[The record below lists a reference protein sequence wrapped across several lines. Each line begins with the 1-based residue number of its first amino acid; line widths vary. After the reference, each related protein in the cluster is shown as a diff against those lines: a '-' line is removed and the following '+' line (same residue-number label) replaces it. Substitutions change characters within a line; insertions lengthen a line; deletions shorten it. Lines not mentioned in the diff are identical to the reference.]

1 MEQEVRAGDSINAD
15 DVLKMQ
21 DLKREIAKKEAW
33 DLTKNIKSLEINVK
47 EYQESS
53 ASGIV
58 EVLLPILR
66 KELKKIGWFKCVKED
81 HGPAHF
87 GVMGHHKCLLW

>member
-1 MEQEVRAGDSINAD
+1 
-15 DVLKMQ
+15 MQ
-21 DLKREIAKKEAW
+21 DLKREIAKKEVW

-66 KELKKIGWFKCVKED
+66 KKFKKNWLIQMCEGRSWT
-81 HGPAHF
+81 GT
-87 GVMGHHKCLLW
+87 LWCYGTS